1 MLPKTKKKDLI
12 SAFHGNRNNFKRLQ
26 ELNEIA
32 YKNLACCLAHG
43 RTLQALDS
51 LASPLSFLV
60 FFFIVIQATASFV
73 ISLSHHVHQRSH
85 RLPQLTVPLNNNL
98 FFSLLDDGL
107 VLSFLL
113 TTKFPA
119 FLLRSREHICLQ

>member
-1 MLPKTKKKDLI
+1 MFGVAKVNQVRIGKPQRGNGSTSSSMLPKTKKKDLI

-60 FFFIVIQATASFV
+60 FF
-73 ISLSHHVHQRSH
+73 
-85 RLPQLTVPLNNNL
+85 
-98 FFSLLDDGL
+98 LL
-107 VLSFLL
+107 
-113 TTKFPA
+113 
-119 FLLRSREHICLQ
+119 